1 MTTRKTIALTRQI
14 FVCKVLSLL
23 FNTLSRFVIAFLPR
37 RKHFNFMA
45 AGTICNDFGAQENC
59 LSFFPFFSLSICHEV
74 MGLDAMIFIFWML
87 CFKPPFLLSS
97 FTFFKI
103 LFSSSSLSATRM
115 VLSAYIKLLIF
126 LLTILIIAWASSCLA
141 FRIMYSAYKFN
152 KQGDNMQPWN
162 TPFPIWNQ
170 SVVPCLDWPLNW
182 QLLYQWWS
190 FIMPLDVHDICIWNS
205 P

>member
-37 RKHFNFMA
+37 SKHFNFMA